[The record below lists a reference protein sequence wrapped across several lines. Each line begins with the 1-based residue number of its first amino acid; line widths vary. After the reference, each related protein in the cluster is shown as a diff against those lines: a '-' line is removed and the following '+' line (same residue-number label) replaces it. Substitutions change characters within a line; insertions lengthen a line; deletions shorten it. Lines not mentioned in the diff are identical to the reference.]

1 MKNNYFFSIRFYL
14 TICFI
19 SSLFFNSCGKK
30 GCSDKAA
37 LNYESGITKDDGTCT
52 YNADK
57 LIGTW
62 NDSYTYKG
70 SSVNYSATIIN
81 DESDVHNQIRITIPI
96 ETFYGV
102 SVNWVAKTL
111 GYMAPGFVG
120 SIKNEN
126 DFQFY
131 YTGYSVDTAFHHFT
145 R

>member
-57 LIGTW
+57 LIGTVRSLQGR
-62 NDSYTYKG
+62 DQPQSAGVDHG
-70 SSVNYSATIIN
+70 S
-81 DESDVHNQIRITIPI
+81 R
-96 ETFYGV
+96 
-102 SVNWVAKTL
+102 L
-111 GYMAPGFVG
+111 
-120 SIKNEN
+120 
-126 DFQFY
+126 
-131 YTGYSVDTAFHHFT
+131 
-145 R
+145 